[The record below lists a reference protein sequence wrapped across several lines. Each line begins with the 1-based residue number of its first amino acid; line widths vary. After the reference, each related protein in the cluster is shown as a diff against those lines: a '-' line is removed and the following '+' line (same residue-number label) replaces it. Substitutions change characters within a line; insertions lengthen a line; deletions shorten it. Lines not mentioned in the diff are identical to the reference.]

1 MKKQV
6 PLYQPFPEM
15 PQIQGVRFATAHSGI
30 RYKRDD
36 LLLMHFPNGADVAG
50 VFTKSLAA
58 SSPVLACRHH
68 LSLLHKTKGK
78 AIGLIVN
85 AGNANV
91 FTGMQGHMAVQK
103 KVDQLSKLWDCR
115 NEQIFVAST
124 GVIGQFLPVEKI
136 TACLDG
142 LNDRLSEDANWE
154 HACSATMTTDT
165 FTKGSHASFELDG
178 ATVTI
183 NGFAKGSGMIEP
195 NMATMLAWIFTDA
208 NIDSV
213 ILQRMIEQA
222 CAKSFNAIT
231 VDSDTSTSDTLMA
244 FATAAAG
251 NTRITESNQASYQ
264 SFYMHL
270 EKLMIDLAKQV
281 VCDGEG
287 ATKLI
292 EVNVHHAA
300 QQSDANI
307 IAKTIANSPLVK
319 TAIAGEDAN
328 WGRIVMAVGKSGVAV
343 DMEKV
348 AIAFGGHVVA
358 KDGMA
363 IQGYDET
370 PVAEH
375 LKGKYIAI
383 DVDLFQGSHHATV
396 WTCDLTEEYI
406 KINANYRS

>member
-6 PLYQPFPEM
+6 PLYQPFPKM
-15 PQIQGVRFATAHSGI
+15 PKIKGVEFATIHSGI
-30 RYKRDD
+30 KYKRND
-36 LLLMHFPNGADVAG
+36 LLLVHFPNGANAAG
-50 VFTKSLAA
+50 VYTQSLAA

-68 LSLLHKTKGK
+68 LSSLHKMQEK
-78 AIGLIVN
+78 AKGLIVN

-91 FTGMQGHMAVQK
+91 FTGVQGHIAVQQK
-103 KVDQLSKLWDCR
+103 INNLAKLWNCGS
-115 NEQIFVAST
+115 EQIFVAST
-124 GVIGQFLPVEKI
+124 GVIGEFLPVEKI
-136 TACLDG
+136 INCLKEI
-142 LNDRLSEDANWE
+142 NNNLSEDADWQQ
-154 HACSATMTTDT
+154 ACLATMTTDT
-165 FTKGSHASFELDG
+165 FAKGATVQFDLDG
-178 ATVTI
+178 KTVTI

-208 NIDSV
+208 DMDAH
-213 ILQRMIEQA
+213 ILQAMLEQA
-222 CAKSFNAIT
+222 CHKSFNAIT

-244 FATAAAG
+244 FATGTAG
-251 NTRITESNQASYQ
+251 NTKITRDDQAIYQ
-264 SFYMHL
+264 IFYDQL

-292 EVNVHHAA
+292 EINVHHAS
-300 QQSDANI
+300 QQSDAYI
-307 IAKTIANSPLVK
+307 IAKSIANSPLVK

-328 WGRIVMAVGKSGVAV
+328 WGRIVMAIGKTNLNI
-343 DMEKV
+343 DMEKI
-348 AIAFGGHVVA
+348 AIAFGGNVVA

-375 LKGKYIAI
+375 LKGKRIVI
-383 DVDLFQGSHHATV
+383 DVDLFQGKHHASV

-406 KINANYRS
+406 KINADYRS